1 MRLPVRWEALFAAT
15 LIATQAWAHGGGG
28 GEDDKCKFEVGPY
41 HMHFTGYQPD
51 AVDGGR
57 EFCAHIPRT
66 GRTVIVLDYIDDGLR
81 DLPTEVRIVRDTG
94 RDADLERNT
103 VLHLPPKV
111 YPTGSVSMEHRF
123 DTPGVYASLVTVGG
137 GKPHVSRFRFSVGK
151 PDYTT
156 YYLIAG
162 TVAAGI
168 ALYLYT
174 ERKRRPTP
182 RPAS

>member
-1 MRLPVRWEALFAAT
+1 MVVLAAT
-15 LIATQAWAHGGGG
+15 LIATQAWAHGVGG
-28 GEDDKCKFEVGPY
+28 GEADKCKFQVGPY

-51 AVDGGR
+51 GVDGGR
-57 EFCAHIPRT
+57 EFCADIPRT

-81 DLPTEVRIVRDTG
+81 DLPTEVRIVKDTG
-94 RDADLERNT
+94 GDTNLERNT

-123 DTPGVYASLVTVGG
+123 DTPGTYVSLVTIGG
-137 GKPHVSRFRFSVGK
+137 GTTHVSRFRFSVGK

-162 TVAAGI
+162 TVAAGV
-168 ALYLYT
+168 ALYLWA
-174 ERKRRPTP
+174 ERKRRSKPV
-182 RPAS
+182 PAS